1 MRLHM
6 TKTPST
12 RKVRAS
18 ISHVLYEKLTPRE
31 SRILAAL
38 SHDEKTGE
46 TPLKQ

>member
-1 MRLHM
+1 M

-12 RKVRAS
+12 SKVRAS

-38 SHDEKTGE
+38 GQDKRAG
-46 TPLKQ
+46 